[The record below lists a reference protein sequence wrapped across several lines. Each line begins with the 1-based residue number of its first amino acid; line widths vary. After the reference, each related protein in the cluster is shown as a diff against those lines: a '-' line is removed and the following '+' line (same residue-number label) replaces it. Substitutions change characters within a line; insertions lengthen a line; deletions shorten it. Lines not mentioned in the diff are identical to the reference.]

1 MAHRQSFNRTDRP
14 TDRCGDHSDGCRN
27 RLRRYNFQ
35 PRPYPSLQRSCAL
48 RRVARCSLLGSKT
61 IRRPSGPQRNPLKS
75 LVDEEGFQ
83 SSFSGRRTKPQG
95 AGIIS
100 GLATIPRNDL
110 IQHSECYGGLTRCK
124 PFFGN
129 TCPHLVAVP
138 FDPGESSG
146 QQFGRA
152 FSCCRVAS
160 SKGSESPG
168 DSGLYLGFM
177 GFGGRKS
184 YRALQVLLLRNEVQ
198 FLGCRTWGP

>member
-75 LVDEEGFQ
+75 LVDEEGLQ

-110 IQHSECYGGLTRCK
+110 IQHSECYGGLTPCK

-138 FDPGESSG
+138 FDHGESSG
-146 QQFGRA
+146 QQFGRP
-152 FSCCRVAS
+152 FLVV
-160 SKGSESPG
+160 G
-168 DSGLYLGFM
+168 
-177 GFGGRKS
+177 
-184 YRALQVLLLRNEVQ
+184 LLLPKSRNRRAILV
-198 FLGCRTWGP
+198 CIWDSWGLAVVKTIVLSGFYFFAMKFSF

>member
-1 MAHRQSFNRTDRP
+1 MAHRQSFNQTDRP

-75 LVDEEGFQ
+75 LVDGEGFQ

-100 GLATIPRNDL
+100 GLATIPRNLRLTGLHEPQAIDKFSYGL
-110 IQHSECYGGLTRCK
+110 SDRGASIRMPIHFINNGYRGYLEDRRPNSEGDPYQIVSRILKTINSVPK
-124 PFFGN
+124 PS
-129 TCPHLVAVP
+129 VAVL
-138 FDPGESSG
+138 S
-146 QQFGRA
+146 QNA
-152 FSCCRVAS
+152 A
-160 SKGSESPG
+160 
-168 DSGLYLGFM
+168 
-177 GFGGRKS
+177 
-184 YRALQVLLLRNEVQ
+184 
-198 FLGCRTWGP
+198 